1 MRNGKRVA
9 FPTLKGQSSSSFCF
23 DIVLTFIPHVGTQ
36 YNTYIVAFLQ
46 WEFHLSLMVVC
57 GLKMYMLELYTN
69 WKRIIASFL
78 RLQSFLFWYT
88 HFAGHPV
95 CHREFRYRIFLCI
108 VLLFFSL
115 ALQIG
120 KFCVVNR
127 LHA

>member
-1 MRNGKRVA
+1 MGVSPFPYGRVWFKNVHA
-9 FPTLKGQSSSSFCF
+9 RIVYELETYYSFFFETSEYQSIRF
-23 DIVLTFIPHVGTQ
+23 G
-36 YNTYIVAFLQ
+36 YA
-46 WEFHLSLMVVC
+46 
-57 GLKMYMLELYTN
+57 
-69 WKRIIASFL
+69 
-78 RLQSFLFWYT
+78 
-88 HFAGHPV
+88 HFAGHHV